1 MDLLDS
7 QEVSSSL
14 IWCQHNLTIGL
25 SQFCRGAVAIWY
37 GLYPKGGQ
45 QWSSWLRNAWWSPI
59 KIKVWDHKIYINIYI
74 YMVYPCLPNR
84 SRTLL
89 RFWPTGVYP
98 FFLFL
103 AAAYQKSTWEGKCS
117 RGTHKVCPGCY
128 LKELRTHLQCLR
140 KWWYRVYRTPGTQQY
155 TYICEQSLISL
166 VVFGV
171 TSGTGALPW
180 FLCFQTNENL
190 PWLHSLSFTTVYK
203 QAACCAR
210 ATKYPSFGM
219 FWGLLKIYETVAQ

>member
-25 SQFCRGAVAIWY
+25 SQYCHGAVAIWY

-59 KIKVWDHKIYINIYI
+59 KKKVWDHKIYINIYI
-74 YMVYPCLPNR
+74 YGLPKG

-89 RFWPTGVYP
+89 RFWPI
-98 FFLFL
+98 L

-117 RGTHKVCPGCY
+117 RGTHMKVCPGCY

-140 KWWYRVYRTPGTQQY
+140 KLWYRVYRTPGTQQY
-155 TYICEQSLISL
+155 T
-166 VVFGV
+166 
-171 TSGTGALPW
+171 
-180 FLCFQTNENL
+180 
-190 PWLHSLSFTTVYK
+190 
-203 QAACCAR
+203 
-210 ATKYPSFGM
+210 
-219 FWGLLKIYETVAQ
+219 